1 MKESIANINETKNV
15 LFNKIHNID
24 KPLVRFIKE
33 KKMERTQINKI
44 RNEIG
49 AVKTNT
55 TETHRIIRDYYT
67 TLKK

>member
-1 MKESIANINETKNV
+1 MKIDMKESIANINETKNM

-24 KPLVRFIKE
+24 KPLDRLIKG

-44 RNEIG
+44 RNERG

-55 TETHRIIRDYYT
+55 TEHT
-67 TLKK
+67 